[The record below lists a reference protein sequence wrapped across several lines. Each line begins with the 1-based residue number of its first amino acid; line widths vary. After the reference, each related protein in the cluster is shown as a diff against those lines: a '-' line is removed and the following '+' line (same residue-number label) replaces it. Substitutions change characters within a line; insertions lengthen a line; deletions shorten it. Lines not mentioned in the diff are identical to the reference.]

1 MPGISG
7 LQGERRLQA
16 SACVPAGAATGRP
29 CSLPPMAHAEKGPM
43 ICMFSNYLCR
53 SCGII
58 ISIRT
63 RKSLNRRAAAKV
75 KAKAKAKVK
84 YMAPYNALFRG
95 VTC

>member
-1 MPGISG
+1 MPRIGG
-7 LQGERRLQA
+7 LQGGRRLQA

-29 CSLPPMAHAEKGPM
+29 CSMPPMAHAEKGPM

-58 ISIRT
+58 IILRT

-84 YMAPYNALFRG
+84 HMASYNALFKG